1 MRIPPNYNQPG
12 WQRFFAG
19 MMAGAVAAWIIF
31 LFTYG
36 VLQEKQVRFI
46 EKQKSAILDLKMENS
61 IYQEDSRELNKEIA
75 KKLVVQEVNVNL
87 VNGSKFKLSPLTV
100 HKIVIEAKEDLS
112 DLIERDLES
121 IFESRKIIKKAIE
134 NKVYPIDDK
143 DYRLV
148 VKEMT
153 IYTTI
158 YLEVEVSFVS

>member
-1 MRIPPNYNQPG
+1 MRIPPYYEKPG

-19 MMAGAVAAWIIF
+19 MMAGALASWFVF

-36 VLQEKQVRFI
+36 VLQEKQVKII
-46 EKQKSAILDLKMENS
+46 EKQESAIHDLARKNS
-61 IYQEDSRELNKEIA
+61 IYQEDSRELNEEVS
-75 KKLVVQEVNVNL
+75 KKLVVQDLNVKLTNAER
-87 VNGSKFKLSPLTV
+87 FKLSPLTV
-100 HKIVIEAKEDLS
+100 HKIEIEAKEDLS

-121 IFESRKIIKKAIE
+121 IFESRKVIKKAIE
-134 NKVYPIDDK
+134 NKVYAIDDK

-158 YLEVEVSFVS
+158 YIEVEVSFVN